1 MSRTRF
7 AAIAT
12 FVVLS
17 CAGCAD
23 DGSPKADPS
32 PSPSTSMPAST
43 ATTPTAV
50 PAYLDRFSE
59 RQRQAYDDA
68 VQAYQDFAGQQAT
81 YMAAGEATPAAKRFY
96 VRHTADWQ
104 TFWATL
110 QQRESD
116 GVRVEGTGKTLRTRP
131 TKIRLYGDGTGS
143 VNLDVCGVS
152 TGVKVSQNGSPI
164 PQPKPVPTI
173 VRVGMVKLDG
183 ESHWRV
189 LYERVGPKC

>member
-96 VRHTADWQ
+96 VRRTADWQ
-104 TFWATL
+104 TFWAT
-110 QQRESD
+110 
-116 GVRVEGTGKTLRTRP
+116 
-131 TKIRLYGDGTGS
+131 
-143 VNLDVCGVS
+143 LDVCGVS